1 MKHNKGVSHFHH
13 EGSLQGRTGHR
24 EVREISRTAG
34 RFQAE
39 PAGRN
44 SFRFFI
50 FILLLYIYIYFFV
63 VKDVKKNEKVK

>member
-1 MKHNKGVSHFHH
+1 MKHS
-13 EGSLQGRTGHR
+13 QGRTGHR

-44 SFRFFI
+44 SFRFSI
-50 FILLLYIYIYFFV
+50 IIMYILLFFLLHIYIIFFV
-63 VKDVKKNEKVK
+63 VKDVKKNMKKLSKP